1 MSKTVKANSTITNKF
16 KNWNNRSMGHIPRLR
31 NQFKSINTSEK
42 SYDYL
47 REENTH
53 YLLLKI
59 EWSLFVK
66 PWVSFTWGCFVPSS
80 LKWSSGSGDEDFEI
94 LSIYIWDFIFISPL
108 KGLGPSFEQ
117 IESPLPKDAV
127 CKVWFWRGNFFNFF
141 NVISPGKGVALHVNK
156 LDTPLPRIHRAKFG
170 WNWPSGSEGEDEN
183 VKSLQAIRKALLSEL
198 KKTYIIFVGLKLF
211 GVQWI
216 MILSPSEKRSFK

>member
-94 LSIYIWDFIFISPL
+94 LSIYFWDFILISPL

-117 IESPLPKDAV
+117 IKSPLPKDAV
-127 CKVWFWRGNFFNFF
+127 CKVWFWRRIFFNFF
-141 NVISPGKGVALHVNK
+141 NVISPRKGVALHVNK
-156 LDTPLPRIHRAKFG
+156 LKSPFAKDTLCQVWLKLTQWLWRRRWKCEKFTKDDR
-170 WNWPSGSEGEDEN
+170 GSE
-183 VKSLQAIRKALLSEL
+183 KLS
-198 KKTYIIFVGLKLF
+198 
-211 GVQWI
+211 W
-216 MILSPSEKRSFK
+216 MS